1 MPKKADPTLKTES
14 GIYYSQ
20 IRQNKKFEEKV
31 EKIIVRVPEGSR
43 YAIMRYVEERAEAEP
58 ENLRYNSYNGKAYRP
73 SVNALIRAL
82 LEEEIGMSLDEL
94 KVSE

>member
-14 GIYYSQ
+14 GIYHSQ
-20 IRQNKKFEEKV
+20 IRQIEKYEEKV

-43 YAIMRYVEERAEAEP
+43 AAITKYVEEKAEAEP
-58 ENLRYNSYNGKAYRP
+58 KNLKYNSYNGKAYRP
-73 SVNALIRAL
+73 SVNALIRSL
-82 LEEEIGMSLDEL
+82 IEEEIGVNLDEL